1 MIDPIRNMAGE
12 VTGVRVEPLEG
23 AGDFLDLAARFAASP
38 GTTAL
43 ISGGEVDSAGHHILA
58 TRPWLTFWS
67 RGRHLRVRVGGEILE
82 LEADPFE
89 GLRTLLQVFALDD
102 PSLPGPVAA
111 GLFGYLAYDLKDQ
124 IEELPRT
131 AVDDLALPHIYLTA
145 PSVLVVQDRK
155 NGKSRLL
162 IPERTGG
169 EEADPDEIRRDFSEA
184 LSGPPP
190 KSIPFSGD
198 PNGFTPL
205 VSRPVFV
212 ESIRRVREYIAAG
225 DVYQV
230 NMAQRFEMD
239 FTGDPFTLF
248 RKLYELNPAPF
259 FAYVHGGD
267 HHVISTSPERFLR
280 RSGAQVETRPIKGT
294 RPRGATA
301 EADGEMARELAESP
315 KDDAEL
321 SMIVD
326 LMRND
331 LGRVC
336 RETTVR
342 VAEHKRLES
351 YQNVHHLVS
360 VVTGELD
367 PDKDTVDLLQATFP
381 GGSITGCPKVR
392 AMEIIDELEPVRRH
406 VYTGAI
412 GYLSFHDT
420 ADLSIAIRTAT
431 VLNARILFS
440 VGGGIVFD
448 SDPENEYDET
458 IHKGQTLMAAFRGRE
473 NPADGNAWVWMNGSL
488 MPAAHAA
495 VPAGHPGFH
504 YGDGFFETIRVDRGR
519 PKLLDAHLDRFN
531 RAWAEL
537 FPGPPPDLNW
547 DRVIAR
553 VVARNRLD
561 EAVAAV
567 KIIAARGDRE
577 LPPWNHSLIVTARPY
592 VHRLAGREAAGLHLR
607 TYPFPRETPLAN
619 HKTLNYLYYRRA
631 GRWAADH
638 KADEALV
645 LNSDGSVSET
655 NTGNLVVIHG
665 RTATLPASNHVLPGV
680 TQGAVTD
687 ALAARGYRVESRR
700 IPPEELRTA
709 DAVILTNSLMGAVS
723 ALSLDDEPLRTRPE
737 LLAEISEA
745 VA

>member
-1 MIDPIRNMAGE
+1 MIDQIRQMAGE
-12 VTGVRVEPLEG
+12 VRAVRVEPLD
-23 AGDFLDLAARFAASP
+23 AGDDFLDLAARFAHTP
-38 GTTAL
+38 GTAAL
-43 ISGGEVDSAGHHILA
+43 LSGGETDCAGHHLLA

-67 RGRHLRVRVGGEILE
+67 RGRHLRFRVGGEILE
-82 LEADPFE
+82 MEADPFE
-89 GLRTLLQVFALDD
+89 GLRTLLRLFALDGEG
-102 PSLPGPVAA
+102 LPGPVAA

-124 IEELPRT
+124 IERLPRT
-131 AVDDLALPHIYLTA
+131 SVDDLALPHIYLTA
-145 PSVLVVQDRK
+145 PSALVVRERS
-155 NGKSRLL
+155 GGATRLL
-162 IPERTGG
+162 IPERTRADAETP
-169 EEADPDEIRRDFSEA
+169 EEISRRFRERLA
-184 LSGPPP
+184 EPPP
-190 KSIPFSGD
+190 ESIPYSGD
-198 PNGFTPL
+198 PNGFAPL
-205 VSRPVFV
+205 VSRPVFL

-239 FTGDPFTLF
+239 FTGDPFALF
-248 RKLYELNPAPF
+248 RRLYELNPAPF

-280 RSGAQVETRPIKGT
+280 RSGARVETRPIKGT

-301 EADGEMARELAESP
+301 EADAEMARELAESP

-367 PDKDTVDLLQATFP
+367 ADQDTVDLLRATFP

-392 AMEIIDELEPVRRH
+392 AMEIIDELEPARRH

-431 VLNARILFS
+431 VQNARILFS

-448 SDPENEYDET
+448 SDPESEYDET

-473 NPADGNAWVWMNGSL
+473 SPADGNAWVWMNGSL

-504 YGDGFFETIRVDRGR
+504 HGDGFFETIRVEGGR

-531 RAWAEL
+531 RAWSDL
-537 FPGPPPDLNW
+537 FPGAPPDLTW
-547 DRVIAR
+547 ERIIDRVL
-553 VVARNRLD
+553 ARNRL
-561 EAVAAV
+561 ESKTAAV

-592 VHRLAGREAAGLHLR
+592 THRLAGRDAAGLRLR
-607 TYPFPRETPLAN
+607 TYPFPRETPLAD

-631 GRWAADH
+631 GRWATAEA
-638 KADEALV
+638 ADEALV

-655 NTGNLVVIHG
+655 NTGNLLVIRG
-665 RTATLPASNHVLPGV
+665 RTVTLPASSHVLPGV
-680 TQGAVTD
+680 MQGAVTD

-700 IPPEELRTA
+700 ISPEELLDA
-709 DAVILTNSLMGAVS
+709 DAVILTNALMGAVP
-723 ALSLDDEPLRTRPE
+723 ALSLDDAPLRADPAV
-737 LLAEISEA
+737 LAEISDA
-745 VA
+745 VP